1 MGIVI
6 VNVKSVSCDFYAVP
20 YILLSFASN
29 LMETMRFRFI
39 IFISFF
45 LIISSSSLLAQN
57 RERVILKSGGDY
69 LESAERNG
77 EKFQKLIGSPSNQV
91 QFVQKN
97 TNIFG
102 DSVYY
107 FKDKNVVEV
116 FGHVKILE
124 GDSVTITGKKLIYEG
139 NIKLAQ
145 LREDVVYKDPT
156 MTIYTDFMDYDMPG
170 KLAYYFNGGELLNEQ
185 NRLTSDKGYYETDN
199 KFASFKDSVILVS
212 PEYTLES
219 DTLQYNTVS
228 KIAYT
233 KGPTKVITKDGTVL
247 NAKEGLEY
255 KTLQKQSSFQVSE
268 IETEDYILK
277 GDELFFDDIKK
288 FYTATTNVEMIAKD
302 DNIIINGD
310 FGRYWKN
317 KGIIKVYGHAL
328 MKKEVNLDTL
338 FLSADTLV
346 SVEDSI
352 PAKKR
357 ILAYNNVKIFKSD
370 LQGKSD
376 SLAYHNL
383 DSILYLY
390 EDPILWSDENQIT
403 ADSINIEIINN
414 TVDRM
419 NTTGKSFVVSQDTIN
434 NFNQIKGRDM
444 IAYFKDSKIDKVN
457 VIGNGESIYYALEE
471 DTVMVGMNKIICSN
485 MLIKFKEAQM
495 HTISFYT
502 NPDASFFPPHEI
514 LEPDTRLGNF
524 KWREEE
530 RPTKADVVYQTSL
543 SDSTLAEPIIKPLEI
558 SKNKLK

>member
-1 MGIVI
+1 M
-6 VNVKSVSCDFYAVP
+6 
-20 YILLSFASN
+20 
-29 LMETMRFRFI
+29 
-39 IFISFF
+39 
-45 LIISSSSLLAQN
+45 AQTE
-57 RERVILKSGGDY
+57 ERVILKNGGDY

-107 FKDKNVVEV
+107 FKDKNIVEV
-116 FGHVKILE
+116 YGHVKILE
-124 GDSVTITGKKLIYEG
+124 GDTITITGNKLIYDG

-145 LREDVVYKDPT
+145 LRENVVYKDPS
-156 MTIYTDFMDYDMPG
+156 MTIHTDFMDYDMQD
-170 KLAYYFNGGELLNEQ
+170 KLAYYFNGGELVNEG
-185 NRLTSDKGYYETDN
+185 NRLTSVKGYYETDI

-219 DTLQYNTVS
+219 DTLQYNTIS
-228 KIAYT
+228 QIAYT
-233 KGPTKVITKDGTVL
+233 KGPTKVITNDGTVL
-247 NAKEGLEY
+247 NAREGLEY
-255 KTLQKQSSFQVSE
+255 DTQQKQSLFQVSE

-288 FYTATTNVEMIAKD
+288 FYTATTNVEMVSKD
-302 DNIIINGD
+302 DNIIIYGD

-317 KGIIKVYGHAL
+317 EGLIKVYGNAL
-328 MKKEVNLDTL
+328 MKKEVSLDTL
-338 FLSADTLV
+338 YLSADTLV
-346 SVEDSI
+346 SIEDSI
-352 PAKKR
+352 PANKR
-357 ILAYNNVKIFKSD
+357 ILAYNNVKIFKTT
-370 LQGKSD
+370 LQGKAD

-390 EDPILWSDENQIT
+390 EDPVLWSDDNQIT

-414 TVDRM
+414 AVNKM
-419 NTTGKSFVVSQDTIN
+419 NSTGNSFVVSQDTIN

-444 IAYFKDSKIDKVN
+444 IAHFKDSKIDKVD
-457 VIGNGESIYYALEE
+457 VIGNGESIYYALED

-485 MLIKFKEAQM
+485 MLIKFKDAQI

-524 KWREEE
+524 EWREEE
-530 RPTKADVVYQTSL
+530 RPDKMDVL
-543 SDSTLAEPIIKPLEI
+543 SNKKEIDSTLVPLEI
-558 SKNKLK
+558 EPLGMNEDQRSEKQKK